1 MTAEEES
8 ATAKEVAEWI
18 ADQTNE
24 PVHPTAGSVLR
35 LPSAFKLFDGHDF
48 SDAQAKGKL
57 LLVFYWASWC
67 PVCKVVGPQLQDF
80 WKKNRAKGV
89 EVLALSTDTKAQPA
103 FAYIQKTGWKF
114 PSSMAAAAKLG
125 SALTVRSLP
134 TLFVRSKLGVIVNVA
149 EGAIDADE
157 FDEFLVHL

>member
-89 EVLALSTDTKAQPA
+89 EVLALSTDTKAQQIGRA
-103 FAYIQKTGWKF
+103 H
-114 PSSMAAAAKLG
+114 
-125 SALTVRSLP
+125 V
-134 TLFVRSKLGVIVNVA
+134 
-149 EGAIDADE
+149 
-157 FDEFLVHL
+157 